1 MNYRLGELKDL
12 GDILQLSEKSDDQIF
27 RSGTTAVLEDP
38 YRRRGRYYVGI
49 LEDRVK
55 AFAFIFP
62 EWIDWRNSFMFMWWI
77 QIAKFS
83 PESESSK
90 SAFLRFI
97 LEQASTEGIQ
107 VVRILESDA
116 TRSFLDACAREMSS
130 HYTVFEKN
138 LTNEM

>member
-1 MNYRLGELKDL
+1 MNYRLGELKDM
-12 GDILQLSEKSDDQIF
+12 GDILRLSEKNDDQIF

-38 YRRRGRYYVGI
+38 YRRRDRYYVGI

-62 EWIDWRNSFMFMWWI
+62 EWSDWMNSSMWWI

-90 SAFLRFI
+90 SP
-97 LEQASTEGIQ
+97 S
-107 VVRILESDA
+107 
-116 TRSFLDACAREMSS
+116 
-130 HYTVFEKN
+130 
-138 LTNEM
+138 